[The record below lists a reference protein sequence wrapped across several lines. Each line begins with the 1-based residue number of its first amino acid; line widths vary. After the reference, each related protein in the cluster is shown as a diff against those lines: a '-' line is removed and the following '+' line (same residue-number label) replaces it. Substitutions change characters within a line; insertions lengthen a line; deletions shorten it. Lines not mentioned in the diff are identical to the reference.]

1 LLLFLKDNEK
11 KFYSKQTLITGEY
24 ILFLMAPKLCIT
36 NKKGQNLII
45 EDGNNNEII

>member
-1 LLLFLKDNEK
+1 MK
-11 KFYSKQTLITGEY
+11 KNFTATQTLITGEY